1 MAETK
6 NGFVVA
12 RVASIEAGDTASNDE
27 ETLQMQNSL
36 MGSLGSD
43 LITQFAAELR
53 GHYKISVNK
62 RALDDIL

>member
-1 MAETK
+1 
-6 NGFVVA
+6 
-12 RVASIEAGDTASNDE
+12 
-27 ETLQMQNSL
+27 